1 MKEILSPS
9 EFKKKKSTVNKIL
22 SKNKIN
28 FQDFKKKRQKRIGRL
43 GGITIGL
50 ILMPNIIGWSVQ
62 FIIGYI
68 IAAIWI
74 FGSPA
79 IIQYARGDLNWSR
92 WILYCFGMMFLG
104 IGFIILLFFL
114 PPEDRLEKEY
124 REFKLKKLNNDKKTN
139 I

>member
-1 MKEILSPS
+1 
-9 EFKKKKSTVNKIL
+9 
-22 SKNKIN
+22 
-28 FQDFKKKRQKRIGRL
+28 
-43 GGITIGL
+43 
-50 ILMPNIIGWSVQ
+50 MPNIFGWGVGFVIG
-62 FIIGYI
+62 FI

-79 IIQYARGDLNWSR
+79 IIQYARGDVNWSR

-124 REFKLKKLNNDKKTN
+124 REFKLKKLNNDKKIN